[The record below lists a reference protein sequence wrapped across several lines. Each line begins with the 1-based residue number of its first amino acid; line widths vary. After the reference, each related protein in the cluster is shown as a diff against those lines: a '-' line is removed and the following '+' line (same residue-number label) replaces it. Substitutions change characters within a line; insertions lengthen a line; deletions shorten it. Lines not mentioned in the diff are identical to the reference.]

1 MTRAAAKP
9 QQMAVV
15 SIGYVM
21 VMLPADEAM
30 KVVKALQSAARVNH
44 GGAERDYSGYVVDEE
59 ALDVKLAL
67 VRPGEIHMP
76 HGEVV
81 PPARSARAALPSL
94 QRRLL
99 K

>member
-21 VMLPADEAM
+21 VMLPADEGM
-30 KVVKALQSAARVNH
+30 KVVKALQNAARVNH
-44 GGAERDYSGYVVDEE
+44 GGAEHDFSGYVIDEE

-67 VRPGEIHMP
+67 VRPGEVHMP

-81 PPARSARAALPSL
+81 PPARPGRAALPSAR
-94 QRRLL
+94 QRRLT
-99 K
+99 